1 MHKESSSE
9 GALGKEFFKLKSITL
24 FILKLILNNFIV
36 EKLTL
41 KYLKFKII
49 LFYINIQIH
58 KKKTRK
64 IHWKMKNF
72 YKIVS
77 YK

>member
-58 KKKTRK
+58 KKKNK
-64 IHWKMKNF
+64 KNTLKNEKF
-72 YKIVS
+72 LQNSFV
-77 YK
+77 